1 MAESFFARLLGRASS
16 HRKHVQTALLH
27 ANDRNAEM
35 RRSAAFRLGKHAD
48 KSNEEVTEA
57 LNKLKDD
64 PVREVRNAAKWA
76 MQKLDIGSN

>member
-1 MAESFFARLLGRASS
+1 MAESFIARLLGRASP
-16 HRKHVQTALLH
+16 HRKHVQSALLH
-27 ANDRNAEM
+27 ANDPNAEM

-48 KSNEEVTEA
+48 KSDEEVAEV

-76 MQKLDIGSN
+76 MQRLETGSN